1 LGLLRIGCGRVFLHY
16 ADGVVGK
23 VEIESEW
30 TAARRDRAAA
40 ETHVRGSGRG
50 SPNLYMEARQGP
62 LFRVQEIIIEE
73 IVRRLFA
80 TFRGLCIFYSVFK
93 LSALVF
99 ELLLMC

>member
-1 LGLLRIGCGRVFLHY
+1 MG
-16 ADGVVGK
+16 
-23 VEIESEW
+23 
-30 TAARRDRAAA
+30 
-40 ETHVRGSGRG
+40 
-50 SPNLYMEARQGP
+50 ARQGP

-80 TFRGLCIFYSVFK
+80 IFRGLCSFYSVFK